1 MHAETGTRV
10 GTWNCG
16 HHRETARSVTM
27 SGKTI
32 VAVMAAI
39 LLASTTLASAQT
51 PAAPRHWGGG
61 YYGPGTPDYPPGRFG
76 GGPGYYGP
84 GYYDYAPGYYGYAP
98 GPYNNTG
105 PYYNLWN
112 DWTNDHGWNGWSDWN
127 D

>member
-1 MHAETGTRV
+1 
-10 GTWNCG
+10 
-16 HHRETARSVTM
+16 M

-39 LLASTTLASAQT
+39 LLGSTALASAQT
-51 PAAPRHWGGG
+51 RAAPRYWGGGG
-61 YYGPGTPDYPPGRFG
+61 YYGPGTPDYPPDRLG

-84 GYYDYAPGYYGYAP
+84 GNYDYAPGYNDYAA
-98 GPYNNTG
+98 GPRYNTG

-112 DWTNDHGWNGWSDWN
+112 DWTNEHGWNGWSDWN